1 MAAVA
6 SARTIRDDVGMA
18 RIFLIED
25 NESIREAVAGYLRL
39 DEHEVVEFGGVTNV
53 PDAMR
58 HRAPDL
64 MILDVMLPD
73 GNGFALAK
81 RIRSSSRIPI
91 IFLTAKEAESD
102 RITGFEL
109 GADDYVVK
117 PFSPKELVLRVQAL
131 LRRSGAAQRAGGDE
145 GGGSWALGRAR
156 LSLEA
161 ATHRATM
168 RGEPLTLTQA
178 EWKIL
183 EHLAANAGM
192 VVSRE
197 RLLGESL
204 GYQYEGSERTID
216 THVKNLRA
224 KLRSPEWIET
234 VRGYGYRFAG
244 RAVAGDA

>member
-1 MAAVA
+1 
-6 SARTIRDDVGMA
+6 MA
-18 RIFLIED
+18 RIFLVED

-39 DEHEVVEFGGVTNV
+39 EEHEVIEFGGVADV
-53 PDAMR
+53 MEVMR

-64 MILDVMLPD
+64 VILDVMLPD
-73 GNGFALAK
+73 GSGFALAK
-81 RIRSSSRIPI
+81 RIRAASAVPLV
-91 IFLTAKEAESD
+91 FLTAREAESD

-131 LRRSGAAQRAGGDE
+131 LRRAGGAAAARGIDGCWDLGASRLCLESAAHRVMVD
-145 GGGSWALGRAR
+145 GS
-156 LSLEA
+156 EVD
-161 ATHRATM
+161 
-168 RGEPLTLTQA
+168 LTAA

-183 EHLAANAGM
+183 EHLASNAGI

-204 GYQYEGSERTID
+204 GYAYEGSERTID

-224 KLRSPEWIET
+224 KLGDPGWVET
-234 VRGYGYRFAG
+234 VRGFGYRFAG
-244 RAVAGDA
+244 ARAASGG